1 MLYFP
6 FGLAV
11 EVGAGVELE
20 FEAVAVA
27 VGTGLSDESG
37 ASEASGELVGSAESG
52 VAEGSA
58 VAVASGSVSC
68 FFLHYK
74 IKFYYVLP
82 HMPSQVKKNR
92 QMLCKRNKGNLWS
105 VKLYIFIINYV
116 LYFIWTLYF
125 AFKFLTLFNMT
136 QFNTILFLDF
146 Y

>member
-58 VAVASGSVSC
+58 VAVASGSVKKYC
-68 FFLHYK
+68 FL
-74 IKFYYVLP
+74 INN
-82 HMPSQVKKNR
+82 S
-92 QMLCKRNKGNLWS
+92 
-105 VKLYIFIINYV
+105 LYR
-116 LYFIWTLYF
+116 
-125 AFKFLTLFNMT
+125 
-136 QFNTILFLDF
+136 
-146 Y
+146 

>member
-52 VAEGSA
+52 VAEGSIRCRNDIRICT
-58 VAVASGSVSC
+58 VYNVR
-68 FFLHYK
+68 K
-74 IKFYYVLP
+74 RYYW
-82 HMPSQVKKNR
+82 HN
-92 QMLCKRNKGNLWS
+92 
-105 VKLYIFIINYV
+105 
-116 LYFIWTLYF
+116 
-125 AFKFLTLFNMT
+125 
-136 QFNTILFLDF
+136 
-146 Y
+146 